1 MQLRKLLLY
10 TALVLMVVS
19 CTKWELPE
27 KCTEALP
34 TDISI
39 SREGNIIIA
48 TAGTSSATWSLVN
61 ASGTTVNTASGT
73 SYSFTSTTYPNGSYT
88 LKASGKN
95 TCGFS
100 FSLQKAYS
108 NCTDVVPTDISIST
122 NGNIVTSTIGGLTA
136 DWSLVNASGA
146 TVNTASGTSYSF
158 TSTTYTNGSYTI
170 RASGKNTCGFSFN
183 LQKAYSICTD
193 IVPTDIT
200 VSTNGNTVTAT
211 VGGVTAD
218 WTLVNASGTTVNTAS
233 GTSYSFTSTTYPNGN
248 YTIKASGKTACNTA
262 FNLTKPY
269 TINTQISTSLIEMVS
284 IPGGTFE
291 MGDTRNEGVSDEKPT
306 RMVTVSGFKMG
317 KYEITQNQY
326 RTVIGTNPSNF
337 TNCDDCPVEQ
347 VSWLDAVAFC
357 NALSDRESK
366 QKVYTINGTTVSN
379 NLSANGYRLPTE
391 AEWEYAAGG
400 GSSNR
405 TRFGNGK
412 DIANPTEMNF
422 YGLADG
428 KASYSVVGEFR
439 AKTIKVGSFAPN
451 ALGLY
456 DMSGNVW
463 EWCSDWYGTYSS
475 GAQTN
480 PTGPTTGSYRVLRG
494 GSWNYLPAIS
504 RVAVRDHL
512 PPSGLNYGIG
522 FRVVSLQ

>member
-1 MQLRKLLLY
+1 MQLGKLSLCIAFVLL
-10 TALVLMVVS
+10 VVS

-39 SREGNIIIA
+39 SREGNIIFA

-61 ASGTTVNTASGT
+61 AA
-73 SYSFTSTTYPNGSYT
+73 
-88 LKASGKN
+88 
-95 TCGFS
+95 
-100 FSLQKAYS
+100 
-108 NCTDVVPTDISIST
+108 
-122 NGNIVTSTIGGLTA
+122 
-136 DWSLVNASGA
+136 
-146 TVNTASGTSYSF
+146 
-158 TSTTYTNGSYTI
+158 
-170 RASGKNTCGFSFN
+170 
-183 LQKAYSICTD
+183 
-193 IVPTDIT
+193 
-200 VSTNGNTVTAT
+200 
-211 VGGVTAD
+211 
-218 WTLVNASGTTVNTAS
+218 GTTVNTAS

-248 YTIKASGKTACNTA
+248 YTIKATGKTACNTA
-262 FNLTKPY
+262 FNLTKSY
-269 TINTQISTSLIEMVS
+269 TINTPTIISLVEMVS
-284 IPGGTFE
+284 IPDGTFE
-291 MGDTRNEGVSDEKPT
+291 MGDTRNEGNPNEKPVHT
-306 RMVTVSGFKMG
+306 VTVSGFRMG
-317 KYEITQNQY
+317 KYEITQKQY
-326 RTVIGTNPSNF
+326 QTVIGSNPSLF
-337 TNCDDCPVEQ
+337 TNCDDCPVER
-347 VSWLDAVAFC
+347 VSWFDAVAFC
-357 NALSDRESK
+357 NALSDREGR
-366 QKVYTINGTTVSN
+366 QKVYTINGADVN
-379 NLSANGYRLPTE
+379 MNLSANGYRLPTE

>member
-39 SREGNIIIA
+39 STPGNTITA

-88 LKASGKN
+88 
-95 TCGFS
+95 
-100 FSLQKAYS
+100 
-108 NCTDVVPTDISIST
+108 
-122 NGNIVTSTIGGLTA
+122 
-136 DWSLVNASGA
+136 
-146 TVNTASGTSYSF
+146 
-158 TSTTYTNGSYTI
+158 
-170 RASGKNTCGFSFN
+170 
-183 LQKAYSICTD
+183 
-193 IVPTDIT
+193 
-200 VSTNGNTVTAT
+200 
-211 VGGVTAD
+211 
-218 WTLVNASGTTVNTAS
+218 
-233 GTSYSFTSTTYPNGN
+233 
-248 YTIKASGKTACNTA
+248 IKATGKTACNTA
-262 FNLTKPY
+262 FNLTKSY
-269 TINTQISTSLIEMVS
+269 TINTPTIISIVEMVN

-291 MGDTRNEGVSDEKPT
+291 MGDTRNEGNPNEKPVHT
-306 RMVTVSGFKMG
+306 VTVSGFKMG
-317 KYEITQNQY
+317 KYEITQKQY
-326 RTVIGTNPSNF
+326 QTVIGTNPSYN
-337 TNCDDCPVEQ
+337 TNCDDCPVEM

-357 NALSDRESK
+357 NALSERESK
-366 QKVYTINGTTVSN
+366 QKVYTINGADVSS

-412 DIANPTEMNF
+412 DIANPAEMNF
-422 YGLADG
+422 YGLADR
-428 KASYSVVGEFR
+428 KTSYSVVGEYR
-439 AKTIKVGSFAPN
+439 AKTIKVGSFIPN

-456 DMSGNVW
+456 DMSGNIM
-463 EWCSDWYGTYSS
+463 EWCSDRYGDYSS
-475 GAQTN
+475 GSQTN
-480 PTGPTTGSYRVLRG
+480 PTGSATGSRRVVRFG
-494 GSWNYLPAIS
+494 GWFTFPAES
-504 RVAVRDHL
+504 RVAFRSDGA
-512 PPSGLNYGIG
+512 PSAINIDVG

>member
-1 MQLRKLLLY
+1 MLFLMQLGKLSLY
-10 TALVLMVVS
+10 TALILLVVS

-39 SREGNIIIA
+39 SLNGNA
-48 TAGTSSATWSLVN
+48 VTASAGTNTATWSLVN
-61 ASGTTVNTASGT
+61 ASGTTMNSASGT
-73 SYSFTSTTYPNGSYT
+73 NYSFTSTTYPNGSYT
-88 LKASGKN
+88 IKASGKN

-108 NCTDVVPTDISIST
+108 ICTDIVPSDISIST
-122 NGNIVTSTIGGLTA
+122 NGNTVTSTIGGVTA

-158 TSTTYTNGSYTI
+158 TSTTY
-170 RASGKNTCGFSFN
+170 
-183 LQKAYSICTD
+183 
-193 IVPTDIT
+193 
-200 VSTNGNTVTAT
+200 
-211 VGGVTAD
+211 
-218 WTLVNASGTTVNTAS
+218 
-233 GTSYSFTSTTYPNGN
+233 PNGN
-248 YTIKASGKTACNTA
+248 YTIKATGKTVCNTA

-269 TINTQISTSLIEMVS
+269 TINTPTSSSLVEMVS
-284 IPGGTFE
+284 IPGGTFQ
-291 MGDTRNEGVSDEKPT
+291 MGDTRNEGYSSEKPVHT
-306 RMVTVSGFKMG
+306 VTVSGFRMG
-317 KYEITQNQY
+317 KYEITQKQY
-326 RTVIGTNPSNF
+326 QTVIGTNPSFF
-337 TNCDDCPVEQ
+337 TNCDDCPVEM
-347 VSWLDAVAFC
+347 VSWFDAVAFC
-357 NALSDRESK
+357 NALSDREGK
-366 QKVYTINGTTVSN
+366 QKVYTINGTTVTA

-422 YGLADG
+422 YGLAAY
-428 KASYSVVGEFR
+428 KEAYSVVGEYR
-439 AKTIKVGSFAPN
+439 AKTIKVGSFIPN

-463 EWCSDWYGTYSS
+463 EWCGDWFGDYSS

-480 PTGPTTGSYRVLRG
+480 PVGAATAATGASRVIRG
-494 GSWNYLPAIS
+494 GSWGTYPGGS
-504 RVAVRDHL
+504 RVAARSDGGGRGTAH
-512 PPSGLNYGIG
+512 G